1 MKIMLP
7 SLRQVAP
14 LPFHQPNGFKLV
26 TGLGQEVDRRGA
38 ATIGLSDA
46 GSLRDLDVF
55 FALRQ
60 RFNQREQ
67 SLLRQ
72 RLIRGQRRS

>member
-26 TGLGQEVDRRGA
+26 TGLGQEVDRSGA
-38 ATIGLSDA
+38 AWSALAMPVRCATWICF
-46 GSLRDLDVF
+46 SLCGRARISLNRD
-55 FALRQ
+55 
-60 RFNQREQ
+60 
-67 SLLRQ
+67 
-72 RLIRGQRRS
+72 